1 MPRIGTEEYK
11 EHVRKKITN
20 VALEVFA
27 RKGYRQTTMSDVAKQ
42 MNVSKPTIYLYFKN
56 KEQLLRAISETQ
68 EAWLNERL
76 SQWIDEGNLWNYK
89 TALENQDKPSIE
101 NEQLLRLWLEI
112 LSEASR
118 NASIKK
124 IVVENFEIRR
134 KIIEEAL
141 ENRRRK
147 KLIHPKSDSRSLSIA
162 FITLLIGHQ
171 VLQTLNISKS
181 QLSQATGQL
190 MKTMLVRSAK
200 NPD

>member
-1 MPRIGTEEYK
+1 MPRIGGEEYK
-11 EHVRKKITN
+11 EQVRKKITN
-20 VALEVFA
+20 VALVVFA

-89 TALENQDKPSIE
+89 TALKNQHKSSIE
-101 NEQLLRLWLEI
+101 NEQLLGLWLEI

-147 KLIHPKSDSRSLSIA
+147 KLIHPKSDPRSLSIA

>member
-1 MPRIGTEEYK
+1 MPRIGGEEYK

-76 SQWIDEGNLWNYK
+76 RQWIDEGNLWNYK
-89 TALENQDKPSIE
+89 TALENQHKSSIE
-101 NEQLLRLWLEI
+101 NEQLLGLWLEI

-118 NASIKK
+118 NSSIKK
-124 IVVENFEIRR
+124 IVVDNFEIRR

-147 KLIHPKSDSRSLSIA
+147 KLIHHKSDPRSLSIA

-190 MKTMLVRSAK
+190 VKTMLVRSAK